1 MTYKKDMLDEQIEC
15 AIREKGV
22 KARYREME
30 SQMKFT

>member
-22 KARYREME
+22 KAQIGRAHV
-30 SQMKFT
+30 